1 MATTTNFGWTTPD
14 DTALVK
20 DGASAIRTLGSSIDT
35 SMAQLKGGTTGQILS
50 KTSNSDMAFTWIA
63 NDQGDITAV
72 TAGTGLTGGG
82 TTGAVT
88 LSLDSTAVISPT
100 IVDAKG
106 DLIAATGA
114 DTVARLAVGSND
126 QVLTADSTTATG
138 LKWATVSTGNTW
150 TLLNAGGTAMSGSGT
165 ITISGI
171 TSENLLIFIQNSS
184 SASASSNLRIRFN
197 SDTGTNY
204 NSSGFSVLAGSTYS
218 NGNFNGLNDTT
229 SDSITLAQMGSNA
242 AASLR
247 GALQVSGC
255 KSTASKVFWGSGGGT
270 TGGGSDQILYSVQG
284 WYAASAAI
292 TSVSVI
298 SSVGNFDAG
307 TLYVYGA

>member
-88 LSLDSTAVISPT
+88 LSLDSAAVISPT

-106 DLIAATGA
+106 DIIAATAA
-114 DTVARLAVGSND
+114 DTVARLAVGANNT
-126 QVLTADSTTATG
+126 VLMADSTTSTG
-138 LKWATVSTGNTW
+138 LKWGTVSS
-150 TLLNAGGTAMSGSGT
+150 GGMTSIASGSL
-165 ITISGI
+165 SGSSVDI
-171 TSENLLIFIQNSS
+171 TSIS
-184 SASASSNLRIRFN
+184 SAYNSLILYLNNVSLNGNGALWLRVNNNADSNYDVVRLDFNTGSTPTTVGNASATEFAL
-197 SDTGTNY
+197 TGTNVVASGTTNALVIQIPNY
-204 NSSGFSVLAGSTYS
+204 ASSTKKIIY
-218 NGNFNGLNDTT
+218 
-229 SDSITLAQMGSNA
+229 SNA
-242 AASLR
+242 ALDLTTSNRMVNFAT
-247 GALQVSGC
+247 GQWNNT
-255 KSTASKVFWGSGGGT
+255 TAISQLNILSNGQSFDNGT
-270 TGGGSDQILYSVQG
+270 Y
-284 WYAASAAI
+284 
-292 TSVSVI
+292 
-298 SSVGNFDAG
+298 
-307 TLYVYGA
+307 TLYGVK